1 MGDPKNQLS
10 ALHGLLC
17 PDTLRVALRSAR
29 DSDIPAREG
38 LKELLSNSSPGVHES
53 TDTVPHDEEFSRW
66 QRCLEVLVEE
76 FLSRKQEL
84 LRINKA
90 RRNQIESFI
99 RARSKLNVT
108 LEDTVLSR
116 LGSPEQEALQLF
128 AHQACVFHL
137 LQIILV
143 KRWVDRGLLPANC
156 LKLSDQTLNWQIT
169 SFLRKNSPKG
179 MMARHDWSFLK
190 QNLFSWFSPSKDTWE
205 RLRLLLEP
213 VDLSAENGDFPARL
227 LRSLGTRSRLS
238 LLGFNPT
245 LIDSGA
251 LWRLLLEQKAFD
263 LRLDSADSLD
273 FSSECGGPVLVSGLK
288 NGESLNAL
296 RELSSKKEL
305 HGAWAFTDSEFE
317 RFLSEMFILW
327 DCASEIPRINIH
339 PRSLLRDLSRD
350 ATKAA
355 SLFADGLKMPY
366 QAQFGACFQDGDGEE
381 LEDATYLLDQLR
393 ENGLL
398 LVASDLFWPTDPNDT
413 CERMRE
419 AVLRKASVRLIID
432 LRQLTGSSG
441 ETLPKGVFLLE
452 KCSSKEL
459 RDSNRPQ
466 ILRARG
472 HLQKQQVPS
481 AWQAILEHV
490 RQESSPG
497 EVSVKSLSSLG
508 EGVRLEAMAAAASQ
522 QELRSS
528 PWITLSDP
536 AFYEASG
543 RLRRSPNKAY
553 TLGTIMRWKQ
563 GMPQPSQRAVLL
575 QEHSKS
581 LLAASPGE
589 GTGFSADAPEYFFL
603 PDSSVVEQPA
613 YYLAQIY
620 SAPVQFWYRLELEQ
634 NAGKRLKQ
642 AERQSEQRLKLMPL
656 VRLFEQGT
664 LLPVQ
669 GAGILKHVDSL
680 DEVRTQLSGIF
691 RQTSLGMTERSRLHH
706 IILALENSVKQNL
719 EVCTDFSRHLF
730 PDLEI
735 KRWQVPGSLPELS
748 PTLSLDIFR
757 HLDRSPLLQ
766 HPSIHVT
773 KLRPVHDFKVTNSSF
788 EEMPL
793 GALGELKIFHGMDAV
808 MKLTGPSLLLKAAA
822 EEIQRR
828 LGRPWRET
836 ADRILFPTDFMLVQ
850 TQLKE
855 VVRSIDRQLQ
865 LTREHLAV
873 LDQIFCCLFGLST
886 SFADE
891 SVRIAMRRHLSPDDG
906 KIQLRF
912 QKESVFRPADLGFP
926 TEILQ

>member
-1 MGDPKNQLS
+1 MVSDPKNHIS

-17 PDTLRVALRSAR
+17 PDALRVALRSAR
-29 DSDIPAREG
+29 ESDQPSREG
-38 LKELLSNSSPGVHES
+38 LKELLAAPVAAPLVSSLSKQEQ
-53 TDTVPHDEEFSRW
+53 EEFSRW
-66 QRCLEVLVEE
+66 DRCLEVLVEE
-76 FLSRKQEL
+76 FLSRKLEL

-90 RRNQIESFI
+90 RKSQIESFI

-108 LEDTVLSR
+108 LEDAVQSR

-143 KRWVDRGLLPANC
+143 KRWVDRGLLPPQS
-156 LKLSDQTLNWQIT
+156 LKLSEQTLNWQIT

-190 QNLFSWFSPSKDTWE
+190 QNLFSWFSPSKETWE

-213 VDLSAENGDFPARL
+213 VNLAEESGDFPARL
-227 LRSLGTRSRLS
+227 LRSLGSRSRLS

-251 LWRLLLEQKAFD
+251 LWKLLLEQKAFD
-263 LRLDSADSLD
+263 LRLDSTASLD
-273 FSSECGGPVLVSGLK
+273 FSSEASGPVLVSGLK

-296 RELSSKKEL
+296 RELSARKEL
-305 HGAWAFTDSEFE
+305 HGAWAFTDSDFE
-317 RFLSEMFILW
+317 RYLSEMFILW

-339 PRSLLRDLSRD
+339 PRSVLRELSRD

-355 SLFADGLKMPY
+355 SLFADGLKVPH
-366 QAQFGACFQDGDGEE
+366 QAQFGACFQDGEGEE
-381 LEDATYLLDQLR
+381 LEDATFLLDQLR

-398 LVASDLFWPTDPNDT
+398 LVASDLFWPTDANES

-432 LRQLTGSSG
+432 LRQLTGNSG
-441 ETLPKGVFLLE
+441 ESLPKGVFLLE

-481 AWQAILEHV
+481 AWQAILEHI
-490 RQESSPG
+490 RNESSPG
-497 EVSVKSLSSLG
+497 EVRVRSLSSLG

-528 PWITLSDP
+528 PWITLADP

-563 GMPQPSQRAVLL
+563 GMPAPSPRSVLL
-575 QEHSKS
+575 QEQSKN
-581 LLAASPGE
+581 LLAALPGE
-589 GTGFSADAPEYFFL
+589 AAGFSVETPEYFFL
-603 PDSSVVEQPA
+603 PDSSVVEHPA
-613 YYLAQIY
+613 YYLAQVY

-642 AERQSEQRLKLMPL
+642 LERQTEQRLKLMPL
-656 VRLFEQGT
+656 VRLFEPGT
-664 LLPVQ
+664 LVPVQ
-669 GAGILKHVDSL
+669 NNTPAPIESMQV
-680 DEVRTQLSGIF
+680 VRNQLQAVF
-691 RQTSLGMTERSRLHH
+691 RHSNLGMSEKSKLHE
-706 IILALENSVKQNL
+706 IILSLEHSVKKNL
-719 EVCTDFSRHLF
+719 DVCADFARHLF

-735 KRWQVPGSLPELS
+735 RRWQVPSQLPEIS

-773 KLRPVHDFKVTNSSF
+773 KLRTAHDFKVTNSTF

-793 GALGELKIFHGMDAV
+793 GALGELKVFHGMDPV
-808 MKLTGPSLLLKAAA
+808 LKLNGPSLLLKAAT
-822 EEIQRR
+822 EEIQKR

-836 ADRILFPTDFMLVQ
+836 AERILFPTDFILVQ
-850 TQLKE
+850 TQLKD
-855 VVRSIDRQLQ
+855 VVKSIESQLH
-865 LTREHLAV
+865 LTREHLA
-873 LDQIFCCLFGLST
+873 LIDQIFCCLFGLSN

-891 SVRIAMRRHLSPDDG
+891 SVRIALRRHLSPDES
-906 KIQLRF
+906 KIQVRF
-912 QKESVFRPADLGFP
+912 QKEMLFRPTGLGVP
-926 TEILQ
+926 TELLQ

>member
-1 MGDPKNQLS
+1 MS

-17 PDTLRVALRSAR
+17 PDALRVALRSAR
-29 DSDIPAREG
+29 ESDMPAREG
-38 LKELLSNSSPGVHES
+38 LKELLAPSPSIPSAGSVEK
-53 TDTVPHDEEFSRW
+53 DQEFSRW
-66 QRCLEVLVEE
+66 DRCLEVLVEE
-76 FLSRKQEL
+76 FLARKQEL

-90 RRNQIESFI
+90 RKTQIESFI
-99 RARSKLNVT
+99 RARSKLHVS
-108 LEDTVLSR
+108 LEDAVQSR

-143 KRWVDRGLLPANC
+143 KRWVDRGLLPINS

-190 QNLFSWFSPSKDTWE
+190 QNLFSWFSPSKETWE

-213 VDLSAENGDFPARL
+213 VDLAAESGDFPARL
-227 LRSLGTRSRLS
+227 LRSLGSRSRLS

-263 LRLDSADSLD
+263 LRLESSASLD
-273 FSSECGGPVLVSGLK
+273 FSSEGSGPVLISGLK

-296 RELSSKKEL
+296 RELSDRKEL
-305 HGAWAFTDSEFE
+305 HGAWAFTDSDFE
-317 RFLSEMFILW
+317 RYLSEMFILW

-339 PRSLLRDLSRD
+339 PRSVLRDLSRD

-355 SLFADGLKMPY
+355 SLFADGLKMPH

-381 LEDATYLLDQLR
+381 LEDATFLLDQLR

-398 LVASDLFWPTDPNDT
+398 LVASDLFWPTDSNES

-441 ETLPKGVFLLE
+441 ESLPKGVFLLE

-490 RQESSPG
+490 RNESSPG
-497 EVSVKSLSSLG
+497 EVSVRSLSSLG

-563 GMPQPSQRAVLL
+563 GMPAPSQRAVLL
-575 QEHSKS
+575 QEQSKT
-581 LLAASPGE
+581 LLAAQPGE
-589 GTGFSADAPEYFFL
+589 SAGFSPDTPEYFFL
-603 PDSSVVEQPA
+603 PDSSVVEQAP
-613 YYLAQIY
+613 YYLAQMY

-656 VRLFEQGT
+656 VRLFEPGT

-669 GAGILKHVDSL
+669 PVAASTKSIGSL
-680 DEVRTQLSGIF
+680 EEVRLQLNTIF
-691 RQTSLGMTERSRLHH
+691 RQSSLGMGERSKLHQ
-706 IILALENSVKQNL
+706 IILSLENSVKQNL
-719 EVCTDFSRHLF
+719 EVCTDFARHLF

-735 KRWQVPGSLPELS
+735 RRWQVPHYLPDLS
-748 PTLSLDIFR
+748 PTLSIDIFR

-773 KLRPVHDFKVTNSSF
+773 RLRTAHDFKVTNSTF

-793 GALGELKIFHGMDAV
+793 GALGELKVFHGMDAV
-808 MKLTGPSLLLKAAA
+808 LKLTGPSLLLKAAT
-822 EEIQRR
+822 EEIQKR

-850 TQLKE
+850 TQLKD
-855 VVRSIDRQLQ
+855 VVKSIESQLQ
-865 LTREHLAV
+865 LTRDHLAI

-886 SFADE
+886 SFSDE

-906 KIQLRF
+906 KIQVQF
-912 QKESVFRPADLGFP
+912 QKEVLFRPTGLGFP